1 MSEARPPT
9 SLYVGSVARAAEREG
24 VPITVTHRGDPNSGT
39 IILKINLL
47 NGTARVL
54 TEARD
59 GDERVWT
66 PATNQDPM
74 PEAKA
79 EAYLSRQ
86 TATDPDVW
94 LVEIEDKKGRLWFP
108 GKVFDPSKSS

>member
-9 SLYVGSVARAAEREG
+9 SLYVSAIARGAEREG
-24 VPITVTHRGDPNSGT
+24 VPITVVHRGDPNSGT

-54 TEARD
+54 IEARFN
-59 GDERVWT
+59 DERVWT
-66 PATNQDPM
+66 PATGEDPM
-74 PEAKA
+74 SDAKA
-79 EAYLSRQ
+79 ESYMARQ
-86 TATDPDVW
+86 TNTDPDVW

-108 GKVFDPSKSS
+108 GKVVNI